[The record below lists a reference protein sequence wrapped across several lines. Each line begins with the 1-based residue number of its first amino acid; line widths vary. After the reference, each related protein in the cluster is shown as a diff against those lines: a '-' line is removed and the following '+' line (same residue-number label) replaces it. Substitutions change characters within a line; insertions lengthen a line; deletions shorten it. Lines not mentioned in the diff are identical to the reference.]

1 MEKEQIL
8 NDAINLLSDYME
20 LLNTLERH
28 ATEDD
33 VYNTIEDLKELKEKE
48 CK

>member
-1 MEKEQIL
+1 MDKEQIL

-20 LLNTLERH
+20 LLNSLERH
-28 ATEDD
+28 GTEDD
-33 VYNTIEDLKELKEKE
+33 VYNTIEDLKELKE